1 VKESSGCQVNQEC
14 SNADRRSGW
23 GWLAAAALAGVMVAR
38 GHRRG
43 GVALGLG
50 LTLWKCCGEKR
61 RDASSGPKV
70 DEMAGE
76 EEALSEPPEEVVE
89 EEEVQGG
96 WLLNLEPVPLVVR
109 EDVTPANG
117 QGQGDD
123 LLGQG
128 PGQAVEVL
136 GWQAPEGA
144 EALWMNE
151 GAEIPDTVELPE
163 LGEGTGSSPAKSENG

>member
-1 VKESSGCQVNQEC
+1 
-14 SNADRRSGW
+14 
-23 GWLAAAALAGVMVAR
+23 
-38 GHRRG
+38 
-43 GVALGLG
+43 VALGLG
-50 LTLWKCCGEKR
+50 LALWKCFGER
-61 RDASSGPKV
+61 NCDASRGPKV
-70 DEMAGE
+70 DEIAGE
-76 EEALSEPPEEVVE
+76 EGALSESPEEVVE

-109 EDVTPANG
+109 EDATPANG

-136 GWQAPEGA
+136 DWQAPEGT

-163 LGEGTGSSPAKSENG
+163 LGEGAGSPPAKSEGV

>member
-1 VKESSGCQVNQEC
+1 MESNGQ
-14 SNADRRSGW
+14 
-23 GWLAAAALAGVMVAR
+23 
-38 GHRRG
+38 
-43 GVALGLG
+43 
-50 LTLWKCCGEKR
+50 
-61 RDASSGPKV
+61 KV
-70 DEMAGE
+70 DEVDGDD
-76 EEALSEPPEEVVE
+76 EAVSELLEEVVE
-89 EEEVQGG
+89 EEEAQGG

-109 EDVTPANG
+109 EDVTPTNG

-136 GWQAPEGA
+136 DWQAPEGT

-163 LGEGTGSSPAKSENG
+163 LGESAGSPPAKSENV